1 MKTKQQLESSLRKI
15 GIKASDFIY
24 DLANRVVA
32 GEDVSK
38 FDKALGQTLA
48 AVDCLLWT
56 LGDDERTLDEYLRDQ
71 TRGPDLLA
79 FLDRF
84 SREQRQ

>member
-1 MKTKQQLESSLRKI
+1 MKTRQQLENSLRKI
-15 GIKASDFIY
+15 GIKASDFIS
-24 DLANRVVA
+24 DLANRDVA
-32 GEDVSK
+32 GEDVRK

-48 AVDCLLWT
+48 AVDCLRWT